1 MYSWIFTW
9 NEAVNTSA
17 RVPREIKRVVTLLDY
32 ASPLIDVVIRL
43 WLAEVFFRSG
53 LVKMTSW
60 QSTLALFENEYHVPL
75 LPPIAAAYL
84 GTFVELVFPVL
95 LALGLGARF
104 SCIVLFVFNAVAVLS
119 YPDLSEAGLKDHYY
133 WGLLLLVPLLHGP
146 GKLSVDLLIA
156 RRWGGHES

>member
-1 MYSWIFTW
+1 M
-9 NEAVNTSA
+9 NTFA
-17 RVPREIKRVVTLLDY
+17 LVAREIKKVITVLDY
-32 ASPLIDVVIRL
+32 ASPVIDVVIRL
-43 WLAEVFFRSG
+43 WIAEVFFRSG
-53 LVKMTSW
+53 LVKITSW
-60 QSTLALFENEYHVPL
+60 QSTLALFENEYQVPL
-75 LPPIAAAYL
+75 LPPVAAAYL

-146 GKLSVDLLIA
+146 GKLSVDHLIA
-156 RRWGGHES
+156 RRWLGHEA